1 MAVLTGADGKV
12 MVGNEQIMKCRD
24 YTINIS
30 KDALESTSLGNY
42 DRTYVEGLRGA
53 TGSMTILY
61 DPDSKNSNIFLNS
74 ILENGEKLDTVRFV
88 FIGRDNKQIE
98 CEGFIT
104 SVSQSVSTGA
114 VQAASCNFQISG
126 KVAETGRF

>member
-12 MVGNEQIMKCRD
+12 MINGAQILKARD
-24 YTINIS
+24 YTISVS
-30 KDALESTSLGNY
+30 KDALETSTLGVY

-61 DPDSKNSNIFLNS
+61 DPTESTAVSLLNS
-74 ILENGEKLDTVRFV
+74 ILTTDGTSQKVDFV
-88 FIGRDNKQIE
+88 FTSQDNKKLVYS
-98 CEGFIT
+98 GFIT

-126 KVAETGRF
+126 ALEGGNF

>member
-12 MVGNEQIMKCRD
+12 MINGAQILKARD
-24 YTINIS
+24 YTIS
-30 KDALESTSLGNY
+30 VAKDALETSHLGSY
-42 DRTYVEGLRGA
+42 DREYVEGLRGA

-61 DPDSKNSNIFLNS
+61 DPTESTAVNLLQS
-74 ILENGEKLDTVRFV
+74 ILNTDGTSQTVDFV
-88 FIGRDNKQIE
+88 FTSQDNKKLVYS
-98 CEGFIT
+98 GFLT

-126 KVAETGRF
+126 STADGF

>member
-12 MVGNEQIMKCRD
+12 LIGGAQILKCRD
-24 YTINIS
+24 YTIS
-30 KDALESTSLGNY
+30 VAKDALESTTLGDK
-42 DRTYVEGLRGA
+42 DREYVEGLRGA

-61 DPDSKNSNIFLNS
+61 DPTEDTANKLLNS
-74 ILENGEKLDTVRFV
+74 ILSTGSSQKVQFV
-88 FIGRDNKQIE
+88 FQDKDNKRLE
-98 CEGFIT
+98 YNGFIT

-126 KVAETGRF
+126 PKSGGGF

>member
-12 MVGNEQIMKCRD
+12 LIGGAQICKCRD
-24 YTINIS
+24 YTIS
-30 KDALESTSLGNY
+30 VTKDSLETSHLGSY
-42 DRTYVEGLRGA
+42 DREYVEGLRGA

-61 DPDSKNSNIFLNS
+61 DPTEDIANNLLNS
-74 ILENGEKLDTVRFV
+74 ILNDGAPQKVQFV
-88 FIGRDNKQIE
+88 FQNKDNKRLE
-98 CEGFIT
+98 YNGFIT

-126 KVAETGRF
+126 KVDGGSF

>member
-12 MVGNEQIMKCRD
+12 VVNGAQIMKARD

-30 KDALESTSLGNY
+30 KDALETSHLGSY
-42 DRTYVEGLRGA
+42 DREYVEGLRGA
-53 TGSMTILY
+53 TGSMTVLY
-61 DPDSKNSNIFLNS
+61 DPTESTAVSLLNS
-74 ILENGEKLDTVRFV
+74 ILTTEGTSQKVDFV
-88 FIGRDNKQIE
+88 FTSQDNKKLVYS
-98 CEGFIT
+98 GFIT

-126 KVAETGRF
+126 ALEGGNF

>member
-12 MVGNEQIMKCRD
+12 MINGAQILKARD
-24 YTINIS
+24 YTISVS
-30 KDALESTSLGNY
+30 KDALETSTLGVY

-61 DPDSKNSNIFLNS
+61 DPTESTAVSLLQS
-74 ILENGEKLDTVRFV
+74 ILTTDGTSQKVDFV
-88 FIGRDNKQIE
+88 FTSQDNKKLVYS
-98 CEGFIT
+98 GFIT

-126 KVAETGRF
+126 AIEGGSF

>member
-30 KDALESTSLGNY
+30 KDALEDTSLGNY

-61 DPDSKNSNIFLNS
+61 DPDSKNSSNFLNS
-74 ILENGEKLDTVRFV
+74 ILENGEQLDTVRFV

-104 SVSQSVSTGA
+104 SVSQSVSAGA

>member
-12 MVGNEQIMKCRD
+12 MVGGSQIMKCRD

-30 KDALESTSLGNY
+30 KDALETSTLGDK
-42 DRTYVEGLRGA
+42 DRNYVEGLRGA

-61 DPDSKNSNIFLNS
+61 DPDPDGPANDFLQS
-74 ILENGEKLDTVRFV
+74 ILTTDGTSQKVDFV
-88 FIGRDNKQIE
+88 FTSQDNKKLVYS
-98 CEGFIT
+98 GFIT

-126 KVAETGRF
+126 AVEGGSF

>member
-1 MAVLTGADGKV
+1 MAVLTGADGRV
-12 MVGNEQIMKCRD
+12 MVNGAQVLKARD
-24 YTINIS
+24 YTININ
-30 KDALESTSLGNY
+30 KDALESSTLGVY

-61 DPDSKNSNIFLNS
+61 DPTDSTSTSLLDS
-74 ILENGEKLDTVRFV
+74 ILTTDGTSQQVQFV
-88 FIGRDNKQIE
+88 FTQTNNKRLT
-98 CEGFIT
+98 CSGFLT

-126 KVAETGRF
+126 STADGF

>member
-30 KDALESTSLGNY
+30 KDALEDTSLGNY

>member
-12 MVGNEQIMKCRD
+12 VVNGAQIMKARD
-24 YTINIS
+24 YTINLA
-30 KDALESTSLGNY
+30 KDALETSTLGVY

-61 DPDSKNSNIFLNS
+61 DPTESTAVNLLQSILNS
-74 ILENGEKLDTVRFV
+74 DGTSQTVDFV
-88 FIGRDNKQIE
+88 FTSQDNKKLVYS
-98 CEGFIT
+98 GFIT

-126 KVAETGRF
+126 AVEGGSF

>member
-12 MVGNEQIMKCRD
+12 MVGGSVLGKCRD
-24 YTINIS
+24 YTISIS
-30 KDALESTSLGNY
+30 KDALEDTALGDY

-53 TGSMTILY
+53 TGSMTLLY
-61 DPDSKNSNIFLNS
+61 DPKIPESVSLLNS
-74 ILENGEKLDTVRFV
+74 INEDGAPQNVRFV
-88 FIGRDNKQIE
+88 FIDGTDGKRLEYN
-98 CEGFIT
+98 GFLT

-126 KVAETGRF
+126 PKVGGNF

>member
-12 MVGNEQIMKCRD
+12 VVNGAQIMKARD

-30 KDALESTSLGNY
+30 KDALETSHLGSY
-42 DRTYVEGLRGA
+42 DREYVEGLRGA
-53 TGSMTILY
+53 TGSMTVLY
-61 DPDSKNSNIFLNS
+61 DPTESTAVSLLQS
-74 ILENGEKLDTVRFV
+74 ILTTDGTSQKVDFV
-88 FIGRDNKQIE
+88 FTSQDNKKLVYS
-98 CEGFIT
+98 GFIT

-126 KVAETGRF
+126 AVEGGSF

>member
-12 MVGNEQIMKCRD
+12 LVNGAQILKARD
-24 YTINIS
+24 YTISVS
-30 KDALESTSLGNY
+30 KDALETSHLGSY
-42 DRTYVEGLRGA
+42 DREYVEGLRGA

-61 DPDSKNSNIFLNS
+61 DPTESTAVSLLQS
-74 ILENGEKLDTVRFV
+74 ILTTDGTSQKVDFV
-88 FIGRDNKQIE
+88 FTSQDNKKLVYS
-98 CEGFIT
+98 GFIT

-126 KVAETGRF
+126 AIEGGSF

>member
-12 MVGNEQIMKCRD
+12 MVNGAQILKARD
-24 YTINIS
+24 YTIS
-30 KDALESTSLGNY
+30 VAKDSLETSTLGIK
-42 DRTYVEGLRGA
+42 DRTFVEGLRGA

-61 DPDSKNSNIFLNS
+61 DPKEDKAGSLLQS
-74 ILENGEKLDTVRFV
+74 ILTTDGTTQEVEFV
-88 FIGRDNKQIE
+88 FTTQDNKKSLTYL
-98 CEGFIT
+98 GFIT

-126 KVAETGRF
+126 PVQDGGF

>member
-12 MVGNEQIMKCRD
+12 LIGGAQICKCRD
-24 YTINIS
+24 YTIS
-30 KDALESTSLGNY
+30 VTKDSLETSHLGSY
-42 DRTYVEGLRGA
+42 DREYVEGLRGA

-61 DPDSKNSNIFLNS
+61 DPTEPTAVNLLNS
-74 ILENGEKLDTVRFV
+74 ILTTQGVSQEVDFV
-88 FIGRDNKQIE
+88 FTDENRKQLQYK
-98 CEGFIT
+98 GFIT

-126 KVAETGRF
+126 PKTGGKF

>member
-12 MVGNEQIMKCRD
+12 MVNGAQILKARD
-24 YTINIS
+24 YTINLA
-30 KDALESTSLGNY
+30 KDALETSTLGVY

-53 TGSMTILY
+53 TGSMTVLY
-61 DPDSKNSNIFLNS
+61 DPNESTAVSLLNS
-74 ILENGEKLDTVRFV
+74 ILTTGGISQKVDFV
-88 FIGRDNKQIE
+88 FTSQDNKKLVYS
-98 CEGFIT
+98 GFIT

-126 KVAETGRF
+126 AIEGGSF

>member
-12 MVGNEQIMKCRD
+12 MINGAQILKARD
-24 YTINIS
+24 YTIS
-30 KDALESTSLGNY
+30 VAKDALETSHLGSY
-42 DRTYVEGLRGA
+42 DREYVEGLRGA

-61 DPDSKNSNIFLNS
+61 DPTESTAVSLLQS
-74 ILENGEKLDTVRFV
+74 ILNTDGTSQTVDFV
-88 FIGRDNKQIE
+88 FTSQDNKKLVYS
-98 CEGFIT
+98 GFLT

-126 KVAETGRF
+126 AVEGGSF

>member
-12 MVGNEQIMKCRD
+12 MVNGAQILKCRD
-24 YTINIS
+24 YTISVS
-30 KDALESTSLGNY
+30 KDALEASHLGSY
-42 DRTYVEGLRGA
+42 DREYVEGLRGA

-61 DPDSKNSNIFLNS
+61 DPTESTAVNLLQS
-74 ILENGEKLDTVRFV
+74 ILNTDGTSQTVDFV
-88 FIGRDNKQIE
+88 FTSQDNKKLVYS
-98 CEGFIT
+98 GFIT

-126 KVAETGRF
+126 AVEGGSF

>member
-12 MVGNEQIMKCRD
+12 MINGAQILKARD
-24 YTINIS
+24 YTIS
-30 KDALESTSLGNY
+30 VAKDALETSHLGSY
-42 DRTYVEGLRGA
+42 DREYVEGLRGP

-61 DPDSKNSNIFLNS
+61 DPTESTAVSLLQS
-74 ILENGEKLDTVRFV
+74 ILSTDGTSQKVDFV
-88 FIGRDNKQIE
+88 FTSQDNKKLVYS
-98 CEGFIT
+98 GFLT

-126 KVAETGRF
+126 AVEGGSF

>member
-12 MVGNEQIMKCRD
+12 MVNGAQILKCRD
-24 YTINIS
+24 YTISVS
-30 KDALESTSLGNY
+30 KDALEASHLGSY
-42 DRTYVEGLRGA
+42 DREYVEGLRGA

-61 DPDSKNSNIFLNS
+61 DPTESTAVNLLQS
-74 ILENGEKLDTVRFV
+74 ILNTDGTSQKVDFV
-88 FIGRDNKQIE
+88 FTSQDNKKLVYS
-98 CEGFIT
+98 GFLT

-126 KVAETGRF
+126 AVEGGSF

>member
-12 MVGNEQIMKCRD
+12 MINGAQILKARD
-24 YTINIS
+24 YTINLA
-30 KDALESTSLGNY
+30 KDALETSTLGVY

-61 DPDSKNSNIFLNS
+61 DPTESTAVSLLQS
-74 ILENGEKLDTVRFV
+74 ILTTDGTSQKVDFV
-88 FIGRDNKQIE
+88 FTSQDNKKLVYS
-98 CEGFIT
+98 GFIT

-126 KVAETGRF
+126 AVEGGSF